1 MHPRPVPPALIGE
14 AMRKAA
20 VCWLSV
26 GGAPAYPVWC
36 AWAEG
41 ALLVVSGPGEQ
52 PAPGLVEA
60 GPAGGLAEAGSAGA
74 ASADAASVDVTARG
88 DHGGAIVTWRAD
100 VERLRPDTPEWDAL
114 VPGLA
119 ARRLN
124 SAPTAEL
131 VERWARSNVV
141 VRLTPRTAE

>member
-1 MHPRPVPPALIGE
+1 MHPLTAPPALVAE

-26 GGAPAYPVWC
+26 GGATAYPVWC

-41 ALLVVSGPGEQ
+41 GLQVVSGPGEQ
-52 PAPGLVEA
+52 PAPGL
-60 GPAGGLAEAGSAGA
+60 AEAAT
-74 ASADAASVDVTARG
+74 VDVTARG
-88 DHGGAIVTWRAD
+88 DHGGAIVTWPAT
-100 VERLRPDTPEWDAL
+100 VQRLRPDTPEWDTL

-131 VERWARSNVV
+131 VRRWAQSNVV
-141 VRLTPRTAE
+141 VRLIPQTAG

>member
-1 MHPRPVPPALIGE
+1 MHPLAAHALIVE

-20 VCWLSV
+20 ICWLSV
-26 GGAPAYPVWC
+26 GAAPAYPVWC
-36 AWAEG
+36 AWAEDG
-41 ALLVVSGPGEQ
+41 LQVVSGPGEQ
-52 PAPGLVEA
+52 PAPGL
-60 GPAGGLAEAGSAGA
+60 A
-74 ASADAASVDVTARG
+74 AAATADVTARG

-100 VERLRPDTPEWDAL
+100 VTRLRPDTPEWDAL

-131 VERWARSNVV
+131 VRRWAQSNVV
-141 VRLTPRTAE
+141 VRLTPQTAAP

>member
-1 MHPRPVPPALIGE
+1 MHPLIAE

-36 AWAEG
+36 AWADDG
-41 ALLVVSGPGEQ
+41 LQIVCGPGEQ
-52 PAPGLVEA
+52 PAPGL
-60 GPAGGLAEAGSAGA
+60 
-74 ASADAASVDVTARG
+74 ADASTADVTARG
-88 DHGGAIVTWRAD
+88 DHGGAIVTWCAT
-100 VERLRPDTPEWDAL
+100 VTRLRPDTPEWDAL

-124 SAPTAEL
+124 SAPITEL
-131 VERWARSNVV
+131 VRRWAQSNVV
-141 VRLTPRTAE
+141 VRLTPQTAEQ